1 MSDKK
6 YMDLNAEDGIERF
19 MGNEPLYRKYL
30 EDFLYDA
37 SFVEFCT
44 GVEMDDMAMADKALH
59 TLMGTSSNLSLER
72 LFHATNKA
80 AQGIFAGKQ
89 GSEME
94 KLVKAVY
101 DAYADACDDVRAYLG
116 KKE

>member
-37 SFVEFCT
+37 SF
-44 GVEMDDMAMADKALH
+44 
-59 TLMGTSSNLSLER
+59 SS
-72 LFHATNKA
+72 
-80 AQGIFAGKQ
+80 
-89 GSEME
+89 
-94 KLVKAVY
+94 
-101 DAYADACDDVRAYLG
+101 
-116 KKE
+116 